1 LKFFNFGLNPF
12 YKITTIPG
20 RKEGISSS
28 LILGNNV
35 SASIYSSKEKQE
47 AAIKV
52 IEFITS
58 KENIKELSLRNNVLT
73 GISSIYDDEEVCKV
87 MDCELF
93 KSIQPIVRPTKENEN
108 YDEYSMKLRYYVY
121 DFVYGDKS
129 AKEVLKEIIDLR
141 KIYSIS
147 LDTKETSIGV
157 IFFCLLCVI
166 ICIMILS
173 LIFLFIPSF
182 KPFFTFLPNDF
193 WILSILGIIMIFC
206 ISFTEMGDITVF
218 KCHLRIILLTIG
230 FSLNMVTFLYKLII
244 TFPEENKIS
253 KWIEQH
259 RYLFLLSFII
269 IDLIMN
275 GLLLIQPYEI
285 KNIEGNGEHFNICE
299 LRNTYSVIIGYIFIF
314 FKFIVFI
321 SIILLIFL
329 EWNMK
334 SIMIDLRFFI
344 STIYIDALSFLLVLI
359 MDIFNINNYIGYFI
373 INTIIYIVYNI
384 SNYIFMFGFRIIFFF
399 VNKVVGDKE
408 EGINTII
415 INLKNGIDASG
426 NTTTEINKKSRI
438 STNTNNSSKNNRH
451 SNAVMLYQK
460 MLNYHDR
467 EEVSNSNSNSLTNSK
482 ISKSDNSNSI

>member
-1 LKFFNFGLNPF
+1 LKFFYLGLNPF
-12 YKITTIPG
+12 YKVSIIPG
-20 RKEGISSS
+20 RKEGVSSS
-28 LILGNNV
+28 LMGGNNV

-182 KPFFTFLPNDF
+182 KPFFTFIPNDF
-193 WILSILGIIMIFC
+193 WILSILGIIMILC

-218 KCHLRIILLTIG
+218 KCHLKIYLLAIG

-259 RYLFLLSFII
+259 RYLFLLLFII

-275 GLLLIQPYEI
+275 GLLFIHPYEI
-285 KNIEGNGEHFNICE
+285 KTIEGNGEHFNICE
-299 LRNTYSVIIGYIFIF
+299 LRNTLSKIIEYIFVF

-321 SIILLIFL
+321 SIILLTFL
-329 EWNMK
+329 EWNIK
-334 SIMIDLRFFI
+334 NIMIDIRFFI
-344 STIYIDALSFLLVLI
+344 STIYIDSLSFLLVLI
-359 MDIFNINNYIGYFI
+359 VNLFNINSYIGYFI
-373 INTIIYIVYNI
+373 IKTIIYIVYGI
-384 SNYIFMFGFRIIFFF
+384 SNYIFMFGFRIIYFF
-399 VNKVVGDKE
+399 VNKVMRNKE

-415 INLKNGIDASG
+415 SNLKHEIDVSESTA
-426 NTTTEINKKSRI
+426 NEITNKSEI
-438 STNTNNSSKNNRH
+438 STDTNNTSSSKY
-451 SNAVMLYQK
+451 SNAIKFYQK

-467 EEVSNSNSNSLTNSK
+467 KEVSSSSSINLKVNTYDNTNS
-482 ISKSDNSNSI
+482 I